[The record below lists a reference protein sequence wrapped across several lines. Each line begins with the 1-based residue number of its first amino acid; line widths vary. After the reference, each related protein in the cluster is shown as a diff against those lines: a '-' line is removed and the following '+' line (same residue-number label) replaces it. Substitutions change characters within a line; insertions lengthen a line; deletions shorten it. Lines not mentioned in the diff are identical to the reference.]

1 MERLHTPAAVAT
13 KPLTRVA
20 RPMMVLKSSLW
31 SAASELEDTSQLS
44 NPENNMDV
52 DIPPKTRP
60 RMSTGKNGKS
70 RRAQAVAYRMQNNR
84 QIRLRPLW
92 E

>member
-1 MERLHTPAAVAT
+1 VAT

-20 RPMMVLKSSLW
+20 RPIIALKSSLL
-31 SAASELEDTSQLS
+31 SAASELEDMSQLS

-60 RMSTGKNGKS
+60 RRSRGKNGK
-70 RRAQAVAYRMQNNR
+70 RRRPQVVA
-84 QIRLRPLW
+84 
-92 E
+92 